1 MSLADLQNYANA
13 LQNQVNQ
20 LENENRE
27 LMQELSVVERGVLGA
42 MNELEAFNAKIRNTF
57 DYCANSMTYSHDK
70 AVQSIVVQGEIEELY
85 TRFKQIELANKKI
98 RACNNKKYY
107 DFANYRAVRKI
118 VQGIMDN
125 LDLNMISN
133 RTIFKAVEVQHLQTP
148 DFWLTCSL
156 IAVMAWKNDDK
167 RLADRALA
175 EAIKLDKKNT
185 SLFFMLFNLRVDRE
199 DAALKWFESF
209 QECEMKGSDEDTFLM
224 LFTLITKTIADRI
237 EDGTQNAALKFIK
250 RIYDECLGSESYDEG
265 AIVSKMER
273 FYEQMI
279 PHDTVN
285 YPLLQKHLN
294 DYSQMAYQLMLAKNN
309 ISILEYLMKLENVK
323 DKRNGYIK
331 QYIDQLV
338 SKPNEAEKS
347 VYDEIEYNEHIIK
360 YQGYVDQA
368 KEAYDEMCQ
377 KRESE
382 IKLVDSMVDWIQAS
396 DNSEKVN
403 DLVKLNMFT
412 MVKPLE
418 EKAINNYAE
427 AYRARLTHNHGVKI
441 NDYSATVDF
450 KNEEKEKSKVKSF
463 YEARKEAQLKE
474 VKNTPIILS
483 FILAA
488 LSCIGAIAL
497 QIAVEGTWLW
507 ILGITGVC
515 ALIGVIYIFKNKNR
529 RGTIILNCEKD
540 ANLTLSI
547 LEKLFLQ
554 YGEYMTEYDEY
565 DGYFDRVVNELA
577 KI

>member
-13 LQNQVNQ
+13 LQHQVNQ

-27 LMQELSVVERGVLGA
+27 LMHELSVVERGVLGA
-42 MNELEAFNAKIRNTF
+42 MNELEAFNARIRNTF

-85 TRFKQIELANKKI
+85 KRFKQIELANKKI

-148 DFWLTCSL
+148 DFWLTCAL

-209 QECEMKGSDEDTFLM
+209 QECEMMGSDEDTFLM

-279 PHDTVN
+279 PHDNVN

-294 DYSQMAYQLMLAKNN
+294 DYSQMAYQMMLAKNN

-338 SKPNEAEKS
+338 SKPNAAEKS
-347 VYDEIEYNEHIIK
+347 VYDEIEYNEFIIK

-368 KEAYDEMCQ
+368 KEAYDEVCR

-382 IKLVDSMVDWIQAS
+382 IKLVDSMVDWIQS
-396 DNSEKVN
+396 PENSEKVN
-403 DLVKLNMFT
+403 DLVKLNLFT

-418 EKAINNYAE
+418 EKAISNYAE
-427 AYRARLTHNHGVKI
+427 TYRARLTHNHGVKI
-441 NDYSATVDF
+441 NDYSTTVDF
-450 KNEEKEKSKVKSF
+450 KNEEKEKGKVKTF
-463 YEARKEAQLKE
+463 YEAKKEAQLKGI
-474 VKNTPIILS
+474 KNTPIILS

-488 LSCIGAIAL
+488 LTLIGAIAL
-497 QIAVEGTWLW
+497 QIAVEGMWLW

-515 ALIGVIYIFKNKNR
+515 VLIGVIYIFKNKNR

-547 LEKLFLQ
+547 LEKLFVQ
-554 YGEYMTEYDEY
+554 YSEYMTEYDEY
-565 DGYFDRVVNELA
+565 YGYYERVVNELA

>member
-27 LMQELSVVERGVLGA
+27 LMHELSVVERGVLGA

-224 LFTLITKTIADRI
+224 LFTLITKTKYRKGAERNEISKIIRSNSYGVTYADS
-237 EDGTQNAALKFIK
+237 K
-250 RIYDECLGSESYDEG
+250 R
-265 AIVSKMER
+265 
-273 FYEQMI
+273 
-279 PHDTVN
+279 
-285 YPLLQKHLN
+285 
-294 DYSQMAYQLMLAKNN
+294 
-309 ISILEYLMKLENVK
+309 
-323 DKRNGYIK
+323 
-331 QYIDQLV
+331 
-338 SKPNEAEKS
+338 
-347 VYDEIEYNEHIIK
+347 
-360 YQGYVDQA
+360 
-368 KEAYDEMCQ
+368 
-377 KRESE
+377 
-382 IKLVDSMVDWIQAS
+382 
-396 DNSEKVN
+396 
-403 DLVKLNMFT
+403 
-412 MVKPLE
+412 
-418 EKAINNYAE
+418 
-427 AYRARLTHNHGVKI
+427 
-441 NDYSATVDF
+441 
-450 KNEEKEKSKVKSF
+450 
-463 YEARKEAQLKE
+463 
-474 VKNTPIILS
+474 
-483 FILAA
+483 
-488 LSCIGAIAL
+488 SC
-497 QIAVEGTWLW
+497 
-507 ILGITGVC
+507 
-515 ALIGVIYIFKNKNR
+515 K
-529 RGTIILNCEKD
+529 
-540 ANLTLSI
+540 
-547 LEKLFLQ
+547 
-554 YGEYMTEYDEY
+554 
-565 DGYFDRVVNELA
+565 
-577 KI
+577 